1 MKFAKPVWVTALAI
15 ATVAVV
21 SIGQAPSTVP
31 QELSFQGT
39 RPPSQP
45 PGGGV
50 AFQGTRPPSQPPG
63 GGAAFQGTR
72 PPSQPPGGG
81 AAFQGTRPPSQPPGG
96 GLEI

>member
-1 MKFAKPVWVTALAI
+1 MKSAKPVWVAAFAI

-21 SIGQAPSTVP
+21 STRQAPSTVA
-31 QELSFQGT
+31 QELAVQGT

-63 GGAAFQGTR
+63 GG
-72 PPSQPPGGG
+72 
-81 AAFQGTRPPSQPPGG
+81 
-96 GLEI
+96 LEI